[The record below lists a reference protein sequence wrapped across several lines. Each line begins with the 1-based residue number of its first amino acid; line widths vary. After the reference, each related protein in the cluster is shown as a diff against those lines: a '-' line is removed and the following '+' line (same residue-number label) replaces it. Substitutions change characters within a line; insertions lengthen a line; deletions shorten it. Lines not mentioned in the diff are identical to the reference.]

1 MFIQFILPFLLG
13 CIVQYPGFDSGAS
26 SITYSMKHKLHKWEG
41 VAKEMNVAAK
51 WNERSEMNQISIQ
64 VKISSFNSGMTSRDR
79 QMLEITDATINPT
92 ITFISNDIAYTDK
105 GIVVK
110 GKLQFHGVTRDL
122 QTVVKMTRNNNRI
135 EYTGTFP
142 ILLEDYSIKRP
153 SLLFVKVDNQIDI
166 RFFIVFQEK

>member
-13 CIVQYPGFDSGAS
+13 CIVQYPGFDSGPS

-41 VAKEMNVAAK
+41 VAKQINLAAK
-51 WNERSEMNQISIQ
+51 WNERNEMNQLFIQ
-64 VKISSFNSGMTSRDR
+64 VKISSFNSGMTGRDR
-79 QMLEITDATINPT
+79 QMLEITDATNNPN
-92 ITFISNDIAYTDK
+92 ITFTSNDIDYTDK

-122 QTVVKMTRNNNRI
+122 QTVVKMTRNNNRM

-153 SLLFVKVDNQIDI
+153 SLLFVKIDNQVDI

>member
-153 SLLFVKVDNQIDI
+153 SLFFVKVDNQVDI